1 MSILSVVR
9 YQLRPEKSAVWEGA
23 VAKIAKRA
31 GEKKDRLHWGC
42 AQVAGGE
49 LGAFQIVIP
58 AESFAE
64 AAGRETPA
72 ALIGRLF
79 DAKEAERLVADSSS
93 AITGLSSA
101 ILRERPELGYASE
114 ETRRQPVAAVVT
126 RMIVRP
132 GHRDA
137 CEELLRKIAEAI
149 PKTDDI
155 RRFRVYQPLVG
166 DLRLLAAVR
175 PIFALAELDEA
186 TSVEEL
192 LHQAFGM
199 AEGGLVFRAGLEGAE
214 ALTSEL
220 LLMRPDLSHA
230 AMI

>member
-72 ALIGRLF
+72 ARFRDRIARIGTGARGAAAAELARRLTPG
-79 DAKEAERLVADSSS
+79 ARVTVRGLPRVVRWLRVPEADS
-93 AITGLSSA
+93 
-101 ILRERPELGYASE
+101 
-114 ETRRQPVAAVVT
+114 VT
-126 RMIVRP
+126 
-132 GHRDA
+132 
-137 CEELLRKIAEAI
+137 
-149 PKTDDI
+149 
-155 RRFRVYQPLVG
+155 
-166 DLRLLAAVR
+166 
-175 PIFALAELDEA
+175 
-186 TSVEEL
+186 VE
-192 LHQAFGM
+192 
-199 AEGGLVFRAGLEGAE
+199 
-214 ALTSEL
+214 
-220 LLMRPDLSHA
+220 P
-230 AMI
+230 